1 MAGTVV
7 IIVVLSVVVPVVIIM
22 SGLIA
27 AGLLGSVLK
36 KDVDAQHT
44 GSELLELSERY

>member
-27 AGLLGSVLK
+27 AALLGSVIK
-36 KDVDAQHT
+36 NDVDTQHT
-44 GSELLELSERY
+44 GSELLDLSERS